1 MRPSSAHRRVRLQRF
16 LADAGVV
23 SRRHAEEL
31 ILEGHVIV
39 NNAAVQRLPAFVDP
53 AHDVV
58 VVRGARVHVRPHE
71 YFLVHKPKGVVC
83 ADRDPGGRTRVVDL
97 LPPGVVR
104 LLIVGKLDPDDDGLL
119 LLTNDSELAAR
130 LVHPGF
136 RVPKVYRAELRGL
149 ADAALLAGL
158 RRGVWLVD
166 GKLRAD
172 DAQLIHA
179 DRQRS
184 LVEVTVS
191 QGGSRQVG
199 RMLARLGHPV
209 RKLKRIRIGP
219 LSLAGL
225 PRGAAR
231 RLTADELAALRAAVA
246 GKPRREKGGGGRAF
260 VRGARRQAARGQV
273 ASASNLRPGGAD
285 AGPDRRARGK
295 KGTTRPRPAPPTA
308 RPDGA
313 PRATKRRFIT

>member
-1 MRPSSAHRRVRLQRF
+1 MKPSSARRRVRLQRF

-39 NNAAVQRLPAFVDP
+39 NNATVERLPAFVDP
-53 AHDVV
+53 GHDVV

-97 LPPGVVR
+97 LPPGAAR

-136 RVPKVYRAELRGL
+136 RVPRVYRAELRGL
-149 ADAALLAGL
+149 ADAGLLAGL
-158 RRGVWLVD
+158 CKGVWLAD
-166 GKLRAD
+166 GKVRAD

-184 LVEVTVS
+184 MVEVTVS

-219 LSLAGL
+219 LSLTGL
-225 PRGAAR
+225 PHGAVR
-231 RLTADELAALRAAVA
+231 RLTDDELAALRAAVA
-246 GKPRREKGGGGRAF
+246 GKPRREKGGGRRASAPG
-260 VRGARRQAARGQV
+260 VRRPAARGQP
-273 ASASNLRPGGAD
+273 ASAPNVRPGGAG
-285 AGPDRRARGK
+285 AGPERRARGK
-295 KGTTRPRPAPPTA
+295 KGTARPRPGPPAA
-308 RPDGA
+308 RPDGES
-313 PRATKRRFIT
+313 RETKRRFIT